1 MCWLSNLFKAGQEKT
16 VEEIVAANSA
26 LMTDA
31 QKAQYWYELSQN
43 IFAILGK
50 VDAETFEIST
60 QEWIAV
66 AQVQYPT
73 LTDVK
78 FADSKFFTTT
88 LSGLKEILERDWT
101 NIVPYIAETG
111 DCDKFA
117 TRLYSHLCDYYKINA
132 VIPVWGDTSYGY
144 HGFNLAV
151 VRDNDNLIARLIEP
165 QGDQIFVD
173 QGPLGE
179 YVPRLTAI
187 ELGIKRVEAV
197 G

>member
-1 MCWLSNLFKAGQEKT
+1 MGFICNWVKPKT

-31 QKAQYWYELSQN
+31 QKAQYWYELCQN

-50 VDAETFEIST
+50 IEAPTFEISA

-73 LTDVK
+73 LTDIK
-78 FADSKFFTTT
+78 FADSKFFTTN
-88 LSGLKEILERDWT
+88 LSELQEILKRDWT
-101 NIVPYIAETG
+101 NLVPYVAEIS

-117 TRLYSHLCDYYKINA
+117 TRFYSHLCDYYKINA
-132 VIPVWGDTSYGY
+132 VVPVWGDTTQGY

-151 VRDNDNLIARLIEP
+151 VRDNGNLIARLIEP
-165 QGDQIFVD
+165 QADQIFID
-173 QGPLGE
+173 QGPLGK

-187 ELGIKRVEAV
+187 ELGIKRV
-197 G
+197 GGMG

>member
-1 MCWLSNLFKAGQEKT
+1 
-16 VEEIVAANSA
+16 
-26 LMTDA
+26 
-31 QKAQYWYELSQN
+31 
-43 IFAILGK
+43 
-50 VDAETFEIST
+50 
-60 QEWIAV
+60 
-66 AQVQYPT
+66 YPT
-73 LTDVK
+73 LTEVK

-88 LSGLKEILERDWT
+88 LSGIKEILKRDWT
-101 NIVPYIAETG
+101 NLVPYVAEIS
-111 DCDKFA
+111 DCDKYG
-117 TRLYSHLCDYYKINA
+117 TRLYSHLVDYYKINA
-132 VIPVWGDTSYGY
+132 VIPVWGYTTQGY